1 MEAKR
6 ICPYC
11 MGELES
17 RVSVCPHCG
26 GVLAGRNPAGS
37 LPVGTLLAGRYT
49 VGEMQSIDGEGIL
62 YRGVENV
69 GRFRVTIKE
78 YMPLTLSAERGTDA
92 LLRPKLGSEVLFKTT
107 RMDFAD
113 LYRSIQRITPA
124 NGLEAVLDVVEANNS
139 VYAILENLGVE
150 LSAVRKQVEEQIGR
164 GTEPQAEGNIP
175 YTPRVRKVLAMANR
189 EAQELNH
196 TYVGTEHLL
205 LGLIRDGDGVAGQIL
220 RHFGVDLE
228 QARRELLDVLTP
240 KYQMDADEDNI
251 IPDDDDDEEDE
262 EEGTITIYGD
272 PKSYAAIQKHLEEGG
287 FEDVG
292 GEFTY
297 IANDLKDVEPA
308 HRETIDKMVERLE
321 EFDDVQ
327 TVYTNMKPEESEE

>member
-11 MGELES
+11 MGELEN

-113 LYRSIQRITPA
+113 LYRDRKS
-124 NGLEAVLDVVEANNS
+124 VV
-139 VYAILENLGVE
+139 
-150 LSAVRKQVEEQIGR
+150 
-164 GTEPQAEGNIP
+164 
-175 YTPRVRKVLAMANR
+175 
-189 EAQELNH
+189 
-196 TYVGTEHLL
+196 
-205 LGLIRDGDGVAGQIL
+205 
-220 RHFGVDLE
+220 
-228 QARRELLDVLTP
+228 
-240 KYQMDADEDNI
+240 
-251 IPDDDDDEEDE
+251 
-262 EEGTITIYGD
+262 
-272 PKSYAAIQKHLEEGG
+272 
-287 FEDVG
+287 
-292 GEFTY
+292 
-297 IANDLKDVEPA
+297 
-308 HRETIDKMVERLE
+308 
-321 EFDDVQ
+321 
-327 TVYTNMKPEESEE
+327 

>member
-78 YMPLTLSAERGTDA
+78 YMPLTLSAERARTRCSG
-92 LLRPKLGSEVLFKTT
+92 LLGSEVLFKTT

-124 NGLEAVLDVVEANNS
+124 NGLEAVLTCS
-139 VYAILENLGVE
+139 
-150 LSAVRKQVEEQIGR
+150 RR
-164 GTEPQAEGNIP
+164 T
-175 YTPRVRKVLAMANR
+175 TPS
-189 EAQELNH
+189 
-196 TYVGTEHLL
+196 
-205 LGLIRDGDGVAGQIL
+205 
-220 RHFGVDLE
+220 
-228 QARRELLDVLTP
+228 TP
-240 KYQMDADEDNI
+240 
-251 IPDDDDDEEDE
+251 
-262 EEGTITIYGD
+262 
-272 PKSYAAIQKHLEEGG
+272 
-287 FEDVG
+287 
-292 GEFTY
+292 
-297 IANDLKDVEPA
+297 
-308 HRETIDKMVERLE
+308 
-321 EFDDVQ
+321 
-327 TVYTNMKPEESEE
+327 

>member
-17 RVSVCPHCG
+17 RGSVCPHCG
-26 GVLAGRNPAGS
+26 GVLAGRNPSGS

-124 NGLEAVLDVVEANNS
+124 NGLEAVLDVFEENNT
-139 VYAILENLGVE
+139 VYAVMENPGGIPLQQWLDERPSPV
-150 LSAVRKQVEEQIGR
+150 SAETARNMLQPVF
-164 GTEPQAEGNIP
+164 
-175 YTPRVRKVLAMANR
+175 
-189 EAQELNH
+189 
-196 TYVGTEHLL
+196 
-205 LGLIRDGDGVAGQIL
+205 DGVAAMHQVGLVHRGICPEDIRVLENGRARLTGYASVGLRTAGSGWSAGRALFL
-220 RHFGVDLE
+220 RHSGWCRTPTPAP
-228 QARRELLDVLTP
+228 ARWNGRCRSMFRMCSGWACSSGLP
-240 KYQMDADEDNI
+240 SASR
-251 IPDDDDDEEDE
+251 PCPSCS
-262 EEGTITIYGD
+262 G
-272 PKSYAAIQKHLEEGG
+272 H
-287 FEDVG
+287 
-292 GEFTY
+292 
-297 IANDLKDVEPA
+297 
-308 HRETIDKMVERLE
+308 
-321 EFDDVQ
+321 
-327 TVYTNMKPEESEE
+327 

>member
-92 LLRPKLGSEVLFKTT
+92 LLRPKPGWTLPIST
-107 RMDFAD
+107 AP
-113 LYRSIQRITPA
+113 S
-124 NGLEAVLDVVEANNS
+124 
-139 VYAILENLGVE
+139 
-150 LSAVRKQVEEQIGR
+150 SAS
-164 GTEPQAEGNIP
+164 PP
-175 YTPRVRKVLAMANR
+175 
-189 EAQELNH
+189 
-196 TYVGTEHLL
+196 
-205 LGLIRDGDGVAGQIL
+205 
-220 RHFGVDLE
+220 
-228 QARRELLDVLTP
+228 
-240 KYQMDADEDNI
+240 
-251 IPDDDDDEEDE
+251 
-262 EEGTITIYGD
+262 
-272 PKSYAAIQKHLEEGG
+272 
-287 FEDVG
+287 
-292 GEFTY
+292 
-297 IANDLKDVEPA
+297 
-308 HRETIDKMVERLE
+308 
-321 EFDDVQ
+321 Q
-327 TVYTNMKPEESEE
+327 TVWRLCWTCSRRTTPSTP